1 MGTLFYRGH
10 CARDS
15 VGDSKWRECLELENC
30 IAGIILAGNEW
41 GVRAKVVGHSGGIL
55 LVLRCE
61 QLNLRGEQLNRC

>member
-30 IAGIILAGNEW
+30 IARIILAGNEW
-41 GVRAKVVGHSGGIL
+41 GVRAKVVGRSG
-55 LVLRCE
+55 E
-61 QLNLRGEQLNRC
+61 QLNHRGEQLSRC